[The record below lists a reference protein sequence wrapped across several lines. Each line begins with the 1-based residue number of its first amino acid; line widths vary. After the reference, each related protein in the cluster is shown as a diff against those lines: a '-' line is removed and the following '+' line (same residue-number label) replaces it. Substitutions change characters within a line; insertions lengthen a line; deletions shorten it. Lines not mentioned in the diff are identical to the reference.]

1 MKKLR
6 NIEIT
11 ANNLIKI
18 SLLFVFLSGVL
29 VGCAN
34 AQTVDLST
42 DKAVIEQL
50 GKLNNKEFSKDKVC
64 IERLKESANV
74 IVVGFFAYDRGC
86 RFDGVFVNSVYFEE
100 DNADLSKNALNALG
114 WKKANQ
120 KEREK
125 LAMIWVEKGLLA
137 FSTVLYTKDE
147 KFSGGEFQ
155 PPQVVTK
162 KNGEIIIT
170 LWTSVMRRKKEFQNL
185 EFRFTKDGNLTGS
198 STLENAE
205 V

>member
-11 ANNLIKI
+11 ANDLIKF
-18 SLLFVFLSGVL
+18 SLTIVFLPCIL

-34 AQTVDLST
+34 AQKVNLST
-42 DKAVIEQL
+42 DQAVIEQL
-50 GKLNNKEFSKDKVC
+50 GKLKNKEFSKDKVC

-86 RFDGVFVNSVYFEE
+86 RFDGAFVNSVYFEE

-125 LAMIWVEKGLLA
+125 LAMIWIEKGLLA
-137 FSTVLYTKDE
+137 FSTVLYAKDE
-147 KFSGGEFQ
+147 KFSGSEFQ
-155 PPQVVTK
+155 PPQVVSNA
-162 KNGEIIIT
+162 NGEIVIT
-170 LWTSVMRRKKEFQNL
+170 LWTSVMKRKKEYHNL
-185 EFRFTKDGNLTGS
+185 EFKFTKDGNMSDGK
-198 STLENAE
+198 TLDEIMP
-205 V
+205 

>member
-6 NIEIT
+6 SIEIT
-11 ANNLIKI
+11 ANDLIKF
-18 SLLFVFLSGVL
+18 SLTIVFLPCIL

-34 AQTVDLST
+34 AQKVNLST
-42 DKAVIEQL
+42 DQAVIEQL
-50 GKLNNKEFSKDKVC
+50 GKLKNKEFSKDKVC

-100 DNADLSKNALNALG
+100 DDADLSKNALNALG

-120 KEREK
+120 KERK
-125 LAMIWVEKGLLA
+125 NLAMIWVEKGLLA

-147 KFSGGEFQ
+147 KFSGSEFQ
-155 PPQVVTK
+155 PPQVVSNA
-162 KNGEIIIT
+162 NGEIVIT
-170 LWTSVMRRKKEFQNL
+170 LWTSVMKRKKEYHTL
-185 EFRFTKDGNLTGS
+185 EFKFTKDGNISDGK
-198 STLENAE
+198 TLDGIMP
-205 V
+205 

>member
-1 MKKLR
+1 MM
-6 NIEIT
+6 NY
-11 ANNLIKI
+11 LIKL
-18 SLLFVFLSGVL
+18 SFAFVFLSGVL

-42 DKAVIEQL
+42 KEAVLEQL
-50 GKLNNKEFSKDKVC
+50 GKLKNKEFNRDKVC
-64 IERLKESANV
+64 IERLKESANI

-86 RFDGVFVNSVYFEE
+86 RFDGVFVNSVYFEK

-137 FSTVLYTKDE
+137 FSTVLYTKD
-147 KFSGGEFQ
+147 KDFKDGEFY
-155 PPQVVTK
+155 PPQIVTK
-162 KNGEIIIT
+162 ENGETIIT
-170 LWTSVMRRKKEFQNL
+170 LWTSVMKRKKEYHNL
-185 EFRFTKDGNLTGS
+185 EFRFTKDGNL
-198 STLENAE
+198 LES
-205 V
+205 

>member
-11 ANNLIKI
+11 ANDLIKI
-18 SLLFVFLSGVL
+18 SLAFVFLSCGF

-50 GKLNNKEFSKDKVC
+50 EKLKSKEFSKDKVC

-86 RFDGVFVNSVYFEE
+86 RFDGVFVNSVYFEK

-155 PPQVVTK
+155 PPQV
-162 KNGEIIIT
+162 IT
-170 LWTSVMRRKKEFQNL
+170 LVHSVMIISPF
-185 EFRFTKDGNLTGS
+185 FFVTTCGG
-198 STLENAE
+198 
-205 V
+205 